1 MAWYI
6 VLGVIVLAIAY
17 VFYNYFRI
25 KKMNEGTADMA
36 DMAKIIRDGATTFMK
51 TEYKTIAIGGGGGW
65 GARSG
70 VTPGPPPT
78 PQGGRGG

>member
-36 DMAKIIRDGATTFMK
+36 DMAKDIFPASFRTAQGRHATL
-51 TEYKTIAIGGGGGW
+51 AI
-65 GARSG
+65 
-70 VTPGPPPT
+70 
-78 PQGGRGG
+78 